1 MTIEIQGE
9 KIELKQ
15 TMRSMIFFEK
25 IQGKPFD
32 IINVSD
38 VIIYFYSC
46 ILASKK
52 DINLDINDFFDWLDE
67 NKEAFQQ
74 FNQWLMTEAEKT
86 QQLSGKPTKKKKK

>member
-25 IQGKPFD
+25 IQNKPFD
-32 IINVSD
+32 IVNVSD

-86 QQLSGKPTKKKKK
+86 QQLSGKQTKKKKK

>member
-9 KIELKQ
+9 QIELKQ

-25 IQGKPFD
+25 IQNKPFD
-32 IINVSD
+32 IVNVSD

-52 DINLDINDFFDWLDE
+52 ILI
-67 NKEAFQQ
+67 
-74 FNQWLMTEAEKT
+74 
-86 QQLSGKPTKKKKK
+86 